1 MTFHPGEGTDME
13 ILYGI
18 AFFII
23 IFSMAFLLNRISV
36 ARTTRGW
43 QEAATR
49 LGLNFTPPSFW
60 SVYHMG
66 GMTEGGQC
74 LVYTNKEFHGS
85 HDNRSSTTY
94 TNFEVRFPQS
104 LNLGLNLSHAGIF
117 SGLATMMGS
126 QDIQVG
132 YDAEFDK
139 EFTVKGRDENKIR
152 EFLTPERKQ
161 QIVIAHR
168 SMKKLNVGDESVSWT
183 TKGVIRDSD
192 SIVGHVRQLSDLAA
206 ALASEEEI
214 NPIFDM

>member
-1 MTFHPGEGTDME
+1 MASHPGEGTDME

-18 AFFII
+18 AFFVVILGI
-23 IFSMAFLLNRISV
+23 AILAHRIRV
-36 ARTTRGW
+36 ARTNRGW

-60 SVYHMG
+60 SDYQMG

-74 LVYTNKEFHGS
+74 LVYTNKEYHGS

-192 SIVGHVRQLSDLAA
+192 SIVVYVTQLTDLAA
-206 ALASEEEI
+206 ALSPEEEI
-214 NPIFDM
+214 NQIFDM